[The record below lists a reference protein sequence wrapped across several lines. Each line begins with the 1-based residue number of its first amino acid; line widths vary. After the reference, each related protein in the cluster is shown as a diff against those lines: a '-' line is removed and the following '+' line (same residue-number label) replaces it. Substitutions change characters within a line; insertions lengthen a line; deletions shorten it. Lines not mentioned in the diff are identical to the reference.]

1 MIALFINTY
10 YTGKLINVGYLKQMR
25 DIAPTLILSMVMWG
39 VVLFIIQFIP
49 NIYIQ
54 LIVGI
59 IVGAAVYIASS
70 YFFKFPELKEVL
82 VMYKDLKNRNK

>member
-1 MIALFINTY
+1 M
-10 YTGKLINVGYLKQMR
+10 INVGYLKQMR

-39 VVLFIIQFIP
+39 VVLFTIQFIP

-59 IVGAAVYIASS
+59 IVGATVYLAGS
-70 YFFKFPELKEVL
+70 YLFKFPELKEVIL
-82 VMYKDLKNRNK
+82 MYKDLKKRNK